1 MGNGQGQAGVLGGT
15 REAGMWREQPSK
27 EMRFFPSLSLRL
39 LPSPKPCSSA
49 PSTSASNLPFI
60 LVLSSSSF
68 FSISRKTQ
76 SVLMVGKKLNLP
88 PSALVFHSGRLTF
101 VQHLLV
107 LSMELPCITFSLVFL
122 GGSSNDSFLS
132 TTSIF

>member
-15 REAGMWREQPSK
+15 SRHVAGAAVERNEIL
-27 EMRFFPSLSLRL
+27 SLFLRL

-101 VQHLLV
+101 VQYLLV
-107 LSMELPCITFSLVFL
+107 LSMEPPFITFSLVLL
-122 GGSSNDSFLS
+122 GGSSNDSLLL

>member
-15 REAGMWREQPSK
+15 SRHVAGAAVERNEIL
-27 EMRFFPSLSLRL
+27 SLFLRL

-49 PSTSASNLPFI
+49 PSTSASSLPFI

-76 SVLMVGKKLNLP
+76 SVLMVKRGSEN
-88 PSALVFHSGRLTF
+88 
-101 VQHLLV
+101 
-107 LSMELPCITFSLVFL
+107 EFL
-122 GGSSNDSFLS
+122 MFEPLERKEVSV
-132 TTSIF
+132 IQEEVC